1 MKFTVKGSEK
11 LEERL
16 RLMNSIRWD
25 GVVNKSLTQMFNR
38 GARPPGTPVG
48 KQTKNHSAGE
58 LRRSRRKQEISSKDG
73 SYTGSFYYTKDY
85 APHVEYGHR
94 IVRKGKQVGYVNGK
108 KYLFN
113 NVQKQRQIYFKDM
126 LNELT
131 KKR

>member
-1 MKFTVKGSEK
+1 MKFTVKGTEK
-11 LEERL
+11 LEERF
-16 RLMNSIRWD
+16 RAMNAIRWD

-58 LRRSRRKQEISSKDG
+58 LRKTRRVKKISSKDG

-94 IVRKGKQVGYVNGK
+94 IVRKGKQVGYANGK

-126 LNELT
+126 LAELR